1 MTITTKPK
9 SANDPDEAIV
19 QKLINK
25 GGSVAKEAPEKSSQ
39 LTSVLLRI
47 PVDMLAEIDA
57 SVKRRHPVRIS
68 RQTWIIEALYARL
81 TDEQKAMQEI
91 L

>member
-9 SANDPDEAIV
+9 TSRKPDEAIV

-25 GGSVAKEAPEKSSQ
+25 GGSVAAATPEKSTQ
-39 LTSVLLRI
+39 LSSVLLRI
-47 PVDMLAEIDA
+47 PADMLAQIDA
-57 SVKRRHPVRIS
+57 SVKRRHPIRIS

-81 TDEQKAMQEI
+81 RAEEKDIDKI
-91 L
+91 